1 MAKIYPPIP
10 NEATDEYELEVR
22 NYLTKLSNNW
32 QILHR
37 QRIISGKRER
47 EIDFI
52 LINPEKGW
60 ICLEVKGGAIS
71 RNEKGWRQSEKDIDD
86 PIEKMQKARSLMYEL
101 LEKKGHPITRFWGW
115 HLVFPSIGSTNSNLG
130 ADLPKDKIIFSNQL
144 PYMEEIFET
153 QLKVHG
159 KLPSLSQNSVNSFL
173 NIVAPEFNL
182 YPTLRDTINR
192 EEKIFISLT
201 KEQQEAL
208 EQLKDQ
214 RKVLI
219 NGRAGTGKT
228 VLALEFARKKIKE
241 GKKVLYLCYN
251 RALTEEIE
259 QQTFNTE
266 IEVFNFH
273 GLCKYFITKTGG
285 RWKEPK
291 DKYKDRFWN
300 IETANLLS
308 EALTKE
314 KEKRW
319 DVILVDEA
327 QDFRKE
333 WWISI
338 MDCLKHPSESFCWA
352 FADPKQNIF
361 QLDNY
366 LGEFDLRPF
375 RLLKNCR
382 NTEKIA
388 KTAYEYVGETPN
400 MFIHS
405 PEGEDV
411 KIKIIKNEIDLIPK
425 INNLVSKLVE
435 KEKIELSS
443 ITILTTKSTTKSIL
457 WTQRY
462 KLDFDISTKRGK
474 EHKVFFSSIK
484 RFKGLDSDII
494 ILVDVNNYVS
504 ELELYT
510 GTSRAKHKL
519 FILKTN

>member
-1 MAKIYPPIP
+1 MCI
-10 NEATDEYELEVR
+10 
-22 NYLTKLSNNW
+22 
-32 QILHR
+32 
-37 QRIISGKRER
+37 
-47 EIDFI
+47 
-52 LINPEKGW
+52 
-60 ICLEVKGGAIS
+60 
-71 RNEKGWRQSEKDIDD
+71 
-86 PIEKMQKARSLMYEL
+86 
-101 LEKKGHPITRFWGW
+101 
-115 HLVFPSIGSTNSNLG
+115 
-130 ADLPKDKIIFSNQL
+130 
-144 PYMEEIFET
+144 
-153 QLKVHG
+153 
-159 KLPSLSQNSVNSFL
+159 
-173 NIVAPEFNL
+173 
-182 YPTLRDTINR
+182 RDR
-192 EEKIFISLT
+192 
-201 KEQQEAL
+201 
-208 EQLKDQ
+208 
-214 RKVLI
+214 
-219 NGRAGTGKT
+219 
-228 VLALEFARKKIKE
+228 
-241 GKKVLYLCYN
+241 
-251 RALTEEIE
+251 
-259 QQTFNTE
+259 
-266 IEVFNFH
+266 
-273 GLCKYFITKTGG
+273 
-285 RWKEPK
+285 PK

-352 FADPKQNIF
+352 FADPKQNIY

-411 KIKIIKNEIDLIPK
+411 KIKIIKNEVDLIPR

-435 KEKIELSS
+435 KEKIKLSS

-462 KLDFDISTKRGK
+462 KLDFDISTKRGR
-474 EHKVFFSSIK
+474 EHKVFFLSLIH
-484 RFKGLDSDII
+484 I
-494 ILVDVNNYVS
+494 S
-504 ELELYT
+504 EPTRPY
-510 GTSRAKHKL
+510 
-519 FILKTN
+519 